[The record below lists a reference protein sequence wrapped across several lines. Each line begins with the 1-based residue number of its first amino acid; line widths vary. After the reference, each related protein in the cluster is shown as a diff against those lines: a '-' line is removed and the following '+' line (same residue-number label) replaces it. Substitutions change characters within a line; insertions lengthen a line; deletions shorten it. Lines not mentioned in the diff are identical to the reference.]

1 MRMIDLFAG
10 KGGFSLAGHA
20 LGWET
25 AAFVEYDE
33 DCQAVLRKN
42 FPGVPIIKDIKNF
55 SYESESERIG
65 PVDVVCGGFPCQPF
79 SNAGR
84 RRGADDNRYLWP
96 EMLRVIREWKPAWVV
111 GENVGGLTSMGRGPS
126 LSELLLSK
134 VEEKTHLFGAYTRY
148 LYRKRESGVL
158 DEIITSLE
166 EEGYEVQTFVIPSA
180 AVQAPHRRDRVWIVG
195 YSEQSKPWVSGK
207 KQEAGRQE
215 WQPGYT
221 SKSEVVRSKDGEGDA
236 KGIESG
242 DGVTAN
248 APKQGLSGITR
259 RKFRGIS
266 KQIESQQGG
275 EFSRAFSAAKQWESH
290 WLEAAT
296 LLCGM
301 DDGLPDWMGLS
312 ERRTLEK
319 AIKHYGREAVER
331 KTGLDLRAFE
341 LGCCR
346 KSRLKQSGNAVVP
359 QLVYRFFK
367 AIDLINKEL

>member
-65 PVDVVCGGFPCQPF
+65 PVDIVCGGFPCQPF

-96 EMLRVIREWKPAWVV
+96 EMLRVTRESKPAWVV

-126 LSELLLSK
+126 LPELLLSK

-158 DEIITSLE
+158 DQIITSLE

-180 AVQAPHRRDRVWIVG
+180 AVQAPHRRDRVWIIG
-195 YSEQSKPWVSGK
+195 YSESNDKRRNWIQEKRSEGPSGGSNSLNATADDSKPNDGRYIGE
-207 KQEAGRQE
+207 QEERQAPE
-215 WQPGYT
+215 F
-221 SKSEVVRSKDGEGDA
+221 
-236 KGIESG
+236 GIGPEQSSSS
-242 DGVTAN
+242 N
-248 APKQGLSGITR
+248 ATR
-259 RKFRGIS
+259 RNA
-266 KQIESQQGG
+266 QGQNRVQTASG
-275 EFSRAFSAAKQWESH
+275 SINGNHGGSWERN

-331 KTGLDLRAFE
+331 KTGLDLRVFE
-341 LGCCR
+341 FGCCR
-346 KSRLKQSGNAVVP
+346 KSRVKQSGNAVVP